1 MLENESRLDLSHLYI
16 IKINEHDWILSR
28 ETVLASFQTTL
39 LSSSYYSF
47 LFVNNLQEPAPI
59 WSCFKNFKAL
69 LVLETD
75 EDYVRFGIPQ
85 DRLTP
90 ILTVTST
97 GVALTDRQSLPLQPL
112 PTGLTPQELT
122 QITGFS
128 EYNDTNTS
136 QTCEVGQSECQ
147 LQVPRCYEKKLR
159 LKCRFVCVFNFMKT
173 YVGCVFNLQQ

>member
-1 MLENESRLDLSHLYI
+1 LE
-16 IKINEHDWILSR
+16 
-28 ETVLASFQTTL
+28 L
-39 LSSSYYSF
+39 L
-47 LFVNNLQEPAPI
+47 L
-59 WSCFKNFKAL
+59 KRFKAL

-97 GVALTDRQSLPLQPL
+97 GVALTDRPSLPLRPL

-159 LKCRFVCVFNFMKT
+159 QKCGFVFV
-173 YVGCVFNLQQ
+173 LIL

>member
-1 MLENESRLDLSHLYI
+1 ME
-16 IKINEHDWILSR
+16 
-28 ETVLASFQTTL
+28 L
-39 LSSSYYSF
+39 L
-47 LFVNNLQEPAPI
+47 L
-59 WSCFKNFKAL
+59 KRFKAL

-97 GVALTDRQSLPLQPL
+97 GVALTDRQSLPLRPL

-159 LKCRFVCVFNFMKT
+159 QNDVLFLLEFYENICWVCFQSPTMILKSLGCDGGDETKIESKGQTVLQKT
-173 YVGCVFNLQQ
+173 CFTGLASLKD